1 MTSETSTLLVKAGE
15 ETITSAQLAALVDDD
30 DGELTKTELDRV
42 ILEKVGIAVSEDIL
56 GMIFEEC
63 DEDQSGRVTFDE
75 LAGYISSIKKPTKA
89 DRAKTIFLQTM
100 SSVPFFPLVCFVAGL
115 LTDLILMILTLTGHE
130 YEGNFNFGYLTSVL
144 YLVGFSVYV
153 AMAYDHAIMET
164 VLTERANQKVISWA
178 AAGFKVSSSSTST
191 STSKA
196 VDQSVSLTVADL
208 KVTLEEAS
216 VFLPFH
222 VLQEVFSRIDDDDS
236 GRITFAEIKDYAA
249 ACQKQGKATGLR
261 LHQLVVA
268 KCLGQF
274 DFLVTWLWTIGAIL
288 FLIATFGSDLP
299 EQTLFNLNGIGG
311 ILYLVAAAFQFRS
324 YYHDINSFLDY
335 GHELNMIILSLV
347 AKSASKQRD
356 IETGN
361 ENMVAAAKELFA
373 KIDVFGGGG
382 DGNLNFIE
390 LYDALTNEGF
400 VVQLEILHSIFE
412 QADLNDDGLLQLD
425 EFIDYI
431 VNMKTHVTPEKR
443 FWEVVQIS
451 KSDFFFLT
459 LILQLV
465 GSALICVA
473 NYGNMAEKTGTNLN
487 FLGTMCFFIPILNYL
502 HGQVEEIAS
511 GYDAV
516 VYSQTKFKNEFVAAA
531 KKFRR

>member
-1 MTSETSTLLVKAGE
+1 MTSETSTLLVKAKGGE
-15 ETITSAQLAALVDDD
+15 EIITSAQLAALVDDD
-30 DGELTKTELDRV
+30 DGELTKTELDHV

-63 DEDQSGRVTFDE
+63 DEDQSGRVTFEE
-75 LAGYISSIKKPTKA
+75 LAAYISSIKAPTKA

-115 LTDLILMILTLTGHE
+115 LTDLILMIFTLTGHD

-144 YLVGFSVYV
+144 YVVGFSVYV
-153 AMAYDHAIMET
+153 AMAYDHAILET

-178 AAGFKVSSSSTST
+178 AAGFKVSSSSS
-191 STSKA
+191 SKA
-196 VDQSVSLTVADL
+196 ADQSAALRVADL
-208 KVTLEEAS
+208 KVALEEAS

-288 FLIATFGSDLP
+288 FLIATYGSDLP
-299 EQTLFNLNGIGG
+299 EQTLFNLNGMGG
-311 ILYLVAAAFQFRS
+311 IFYLVAAAFQFRS
-324 YYHDINSFLDY
+324 YYHDTSSFLDY
-335 GHELNMIILSLV
+335 GHELNMIIHSLA
-347 AKSASKQRD
+347 AKSAKKQGD

-361 ENMVAAAKELFA
+361 EDMAAASEELFA
-373 KIDVFGGGG
+373 KIDVAGGEGEG

-390 LYDALTNEGF
+390 LYNALTNAGF
-400 VVQLEILHSIFE
+400 VVQLEILHSIFR
-412 QADLNDDGLLQLD
+412 QADKSGDGLLQLD

-431 VNMKTHVTPEKR
+431 VNMKTHITPQER

-465 GSALICVA
+465 GAALICVA
-473 NYGNMAEKTGTNLN
+473 NYGNMAEKTATNLS
-487 FLGTMCFFIPILNYL
+487 FGGTMCFFIPILNYL

-516 VYSQTKFKNEFVAAA
+516 VYSQTKFKSEFVAAA
-531 KKFRR
+531 KKFHR